1 MDFGGNR
8 AEAERWLYTA
18 NKLLSARDLH
28 GARSFALRAR
38 ESDPR
43 FEATEHLL
51 TVIDVLLAGA
61 NRINNQ
67 HDWYGILQI
76 FRYTQNIE
84 FIASQY
90 RRLALILDPHRN
102 RFSFAGHAFSLVHDA
117 WSVLSNPAK
126 KALYDNELRIA
137 TEPPPPPP
145 DPNPIPNLF
154 LSPSPTP
161 IPPPTQSQNPA
172 RKTLRSTEERVIFE
186 EERPNVNNV
195 TEPTPQPETTRS
207 PESSRASDN
216 EIGNFWTACPYCFVL
231 YEYPRIY
238 RECTLRC
245 PRCERAF
252 HAAMVP
258 SPIETGNDTYF
269 CCWGFFPLGCSAN
282 FKGTSGSSS
291 SSKWNPFSS
300 MFACPLQMGA
310 NPKPKSWAYYDDE
323 AAAAFIELSDSS
335 DDDDV
340 DWRNSNPRK
349 KKRPRQSTYYVGS
362 STKKQSTERGQTK
375 KGNNSGA
382 GHNKLSN
389 GGSVVP
395 NAARTENS
403 KKAVLGSSR
412 RRGAADLGKLDLNVE
427 FSNEV
432 EEPNQ
437 GIRERE
443 GRACEE
449 REGREGNGTGH
460 EADNIEGIGF
470 FEGLDEFLSS
480 LPILNVVGDDKVKS
494 H

>member
-1 MDFGGNR
+1 MNIGGNR

-18 NKLLSARDLH
+18 NKVLSARDLH

-43 FEATEHLL
+43 FEATEQ
-51 TVIDVLLAGA
+51 LLAIIDILIAGE

-76 FRYTQNIE
+76 LRYTQNIE

-102 RFSFAGHAFSLVHDA
+102 QFAFAAHAFSLVHDA
-117 WSVLSNPAK
+117 WSVLSNPTK

-137 TEPPPPPP
+137 AEPFPPPPQ
-145 DPNPIPNLF
+145 DPNPNPTTNLF
-154 LSPSPTP
+154 PPGPSLAPTP
-161 IPPPTQSQNPA
+161 TPPQRQSQNPA
-172 RKTLRSTEERVIFE
+172 RKSLKSKDGSVTVE
-186 EERPNVNNV
+186 EERPNLNNV
-195 TEPTPQPETTRS
+195 TVPTQQPESTPQPE
-207 PESSRASDN
+207 SSSAREN
-216 EIGNFWTACPYCFVL
+216 ETGNFWTACPYCFVL
-231 YEYPRIY
+231 YEYPKIY
-238 RECTLRC
+238 QECTLRC
-245 PRCERAF
+245 PSCRRAF

-258 SPIETGNDTYF
+258 SPAVTGEDTYF

-282 FKGTSGSSS
+282 FKGTSSGPSSS
-291 SSKWNPFSS
+291 PKWNPFSS

-310 NPKPKSWAYYDDE
+310 KPKPKSWAYYDAE
-323 AAAAFIELSDSS
+323 ACAAFVELSDSDS
-335 DDDDV
+335 SDDDV
-340 DWRNSNPRK
+340 DWRNSYNRK
-349 KKRPRQSTYYVGS
+349 KKRSRQSTFYVGS
-362 STKKQSTERGQTK
+362 STKKTSTERGKNK

-382 GHNKLSN
+382 GHNKLNN
-389 GGSVVP
+389 GGSALLSATRAEP
-395 NAARTENS
+395 S

-443 GRACEE
+443 GR
-449 REGREGNGTGH
+449 EGHGTGN

-480 LPILNVVGDDKVKS
+480 LPILNVVDDKVKS